1 MPQRVMEHMLVNPDD
16 PQPEPAS
23 AGDDAAAFNSVVAP
37 DDRSPGRVFATILV
51 AVAAVG
57 WLLYLLATH
66 DALGDAWT
74 TQVMLC
80 LVALLAAAWGAIH
93 RHHHWTL
100 PQRRLREQV
109 RRVLRGEASI
119 ESLSDIGG
127 GPAGLVPLIQ
137 EVLRELRQQKLANAA
152 REAEL
157 RQRAAS
163 RTGALERTIESLR
176 HQATR
181 DALTGLFNRRF
192 LDTFLPQAVQKCLA
206 AKAELCVLMMDVDH
220 FKKLNDTLGHT
231 AGDALLKSIGQII
244 RSTARGED
252 VPFRF
257 GGDEFIVLM
266 LGSGE
271 KAGRAL
277 ADRLTSLVDSL
288 CKTYHITPRPRLS
301 VGVAPLASL
310 ENPTVETL
318 LVEADRRLYA
328 VKAGHKAEERERPRT
343 VVHVTSAPGPVST
356 AGRAHAPAT
365 GHSPA
370 SSTDH

>member
-192 LDTFLPQAVQKCLA
+192 LETFLPQAVQKCLA

-252 VPFRF
+252 VAFRF
-257 GGDEFIVLM
+257 GGDEFIILM

-288 CKTYHITPRPRLS
+288 CKTYHVTPRPRLS

-310 ENPTVETL
+310 ENPSVDTL

-328 VKAGHKAEERERPRT
+328 VKAGHKAEERERMRSVIPVT
-343 VVHVTSAPGPVST
+343 HVPAPSP
-356 AGRAHAPAT
+356 APAR
-365 GHSPA
+365 
-370 SSTDH
+370 